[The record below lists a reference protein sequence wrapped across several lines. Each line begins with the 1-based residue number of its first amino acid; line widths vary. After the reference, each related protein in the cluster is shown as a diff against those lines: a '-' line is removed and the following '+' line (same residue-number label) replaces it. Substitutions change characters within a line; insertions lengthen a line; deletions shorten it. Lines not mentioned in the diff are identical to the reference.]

1 MRLIIAAVF
10 CGLCLVGSV
19 SACDQPQNLVLQDVG
34 CYQQPQAVRLI
45 QAQPIVYRQ
54 NVQAVRVQ
62 KQRQQNVLLLQD
74 NYGAQNVLAV
84 QQKGRQLNVQSAGGL
99 NNLRIRQRGLF
110 GRKLD
115 IRAN

>member
-1 MRLIIAAVF
+1 MRTLIAAVLI
-10 CGLCLVGSV
+10 GLGVVGSAK
-19 SACDQPQNLVLQDVG
+19 ACNPQNLVLQQNAAYV
-34 CYQQPQAVRLI
+34 QPVI
-45 QAQPIVYRQ
+45 AQPVQFVQAHPVVYSQ
-54 NVQAVRVQ
+54 NVVL
-62 KQRQQNVLLLQD
+62 QQN
-74 NYGAQNVLAV
+74 ALAV